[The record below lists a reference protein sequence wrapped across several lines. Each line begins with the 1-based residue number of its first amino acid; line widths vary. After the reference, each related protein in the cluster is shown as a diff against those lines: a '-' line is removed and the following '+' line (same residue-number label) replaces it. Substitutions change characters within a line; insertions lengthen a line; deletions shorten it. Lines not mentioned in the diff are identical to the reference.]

1 MLNNY
6 MKQTINNPPGKGE
19 SNPGNSPLARP
30 LAAESIPDNYS
41 IIDLDF
47 LGDDH
52 SWPVYKW
59 MLASRRTYQDELN
72 PKIFYLDEMRRS
84 YIYIDNPDIEIRE

>member
-1 MLNNY
+1 
-6 MKQTINNPPGKGE
+6 MKQNIYPSGKNEVYPSNNPPAK
-19 SNPGNSPLARP
+19 PWT
-30 LAAESIPDNYS
+30 AESFPDNYS

-59 MLASRRTYQDELN
+59 MLSSRRTYQDEFN
-72 PKIFYLDEMRRS
+72 SKIFYLDELKRS
-84 YIYIDNPDIEIRE
+84 YIYLDNPEFEIKE